1 MKYKEK
7 FRLAFDVHFLHA
19 DVCKDSSTC
28 NRLSAFT
35 RFHFHYPNDLAFAIP
50 DYDVRSIERISS
62 SCLLGEVVSSCLN
75 LETFLFELVRDSP
88 YSVIMVRQS
97 PHHYYKISMPSKEHF
112 HSSSEIKVRF
122 RRQTTIN

>member
-75 LETFLFELVRDSP
+75 LETFLFELVRDCALQRHYGQTKPSP
-88 YSVIMVRQS
+88 LLQNFDAFKRTLPFVIRDQGPLS
-97 PHHYYKISMPSKEHF
+97 PTDYH
-112 HSSSEIKVRF
+112 
-122 RRQTTIN
+122 